1 MVNVDHRRVRRAG
14 LAVAAAEEGTARA
27 GKEEGRRWNAVL
39 LGPRRGGELEMG
51 ERKRSGKPEEGR

>member
-1 MVNVDHRRVRRAG
+1 VRRAG
-14 LAVAAAEEGTARA
+14 LAVATAEEGTARA